1 MRPRLN
7 QLLFAIQVLAS
18 WTVWPVNECGE
29 SSCDSHRI
37 FNATS
42 FKNYADD
49 SELPCVLAAAGT
61 FPPVLSTTLYEA
73 PSSSTGAKFSC
84 TAPFVVV
91 LSGRDSTA
99 TMRPRLNQLLFAIQ
113 VGKTPSFTSVKSN
126 YVCLVVL
133 PRPGALLE
141 CVAACFDSLCF
152 LVLLLSGDV
161 ELNPGPLTEVQL
173 AAILDGQRTLNNSI
187 SEIKSKLDE
196 HIRQTE
202 SRLSSIETKVECL
215 SKLEPDLKRCE
226 NYVQHLGRN
235 VTAMAARVDALENRS
250 RHNNLIIYGVA
261 EDSTESPVSLNQK
274 VVTEIFDKKLGVK
287 VSTIEKI
294 HRLGRHL
301 DNKTRPILIRFS
313 SLDEKAALLKNAF
326 KLKGTTV
333 SLSNDYSIEVREKRR
348 HLWTYAKARRE
359 EGISKVNL
367 TNDKLV
373 INGKMFTWN
382 SEREEVV
389 PVQRN

>member
-1 MRPRLN
+1 
-7 QLLFAIQVLAS
+7 
-18 WTVWPVNECGE
+18 
-29 SSCDSHRI
+29 
-37 FNATS
+37 
-42 FKNYADD
+42 
-49 SELPCVLAAAGT
+49 
-61 FPPVLSTTLYEA
+61 
-73 PSSSTGAKFSC
+73 
-84 TAPFVVV
+84 
-91 LSGRDSTA
+91 
-99 TMRPRLNQLLFAIQ
+99 
-113 VGKTPSFTSVKSN
+113 
-126 YVCLVVL
+126 
-133 PRPGALLE
+133 
-141 CVAACFDSLCF
+141 
-152 LVLLLSGDV
+152 
-161 ELNPGPLTEVQL
+161 
-173 AAILDGQRTLNNSI
+173 
-187 SEIKSKLDE
+187 
-196 HIRQTE
+196 
-202 SRLSSIETKVECL
+202 
-215 SKLEPDLKRCE
+215 
-226 NYVQHLGRN
+226 
-235 VTAMAARVDALENRS
+235 MAARVDALENRS